1 MLWPRLGLLV
11 ERAFAPLQRFGP
23 RDKGN
28 GFWSGIVVGGALGFL
43 YAPCAGPILAAVI
56 SLSATQ
62 GASGEL
68 VVVALAYGAGSALV
82 LLLIA
87 FGGRALVERIRRAG
101 HGPAVQRALGVLLLG
116 TAVAMAAELDV
127 RFQTVLANELP
138 TVFSNPTSA
147 LERSDAVSDRLAD
160 LRGPSRFH
168 EAAAGAALPVL
179 GRAPDFT
186 GNDSWLN
193 TRGDRPLS
201 LRELRGRVVLVDF
214 WTYTCINCLRTFP
227 ALRAWQERYA
237 RDGLVIVGVHTP
249 EFTFERQR
257 DNVERAVEDNDL
269 RYPIAQDNEYATW
282 NAWGNQ
288 YWPAKYLVD
297 ARGRVRYAHFGEG
310 AYGETEG
317 AIRTLLEE
325 AGERRLPA
333 ASEVRPA
340 TAARGVHTPET
351 YLGTLRAQGFAGQ
364 GAGERHAP
372 LPGAQRALREPIRA
386 LRHVGRGRGE
396 RDGGGRRRD
405 PRSPGRARGL
415 PRDVLAWRRA
425 AAGARAGR
433 RQAGPAASRRAGR
446 QCGCGH
452 GRPPAPVPAR
462 VPARARRAPARA
474 APADRRERL
483 RVHVRL
489 IPQKRR
495 ANRRG
500 GWLLR
505 MRGILGEAMPQKN
518 GETLKHEPK
527 AHGRS
532 QSGVA
537 TSDDAVEIVRKAW
550 EAWDRGDMQ
559 AVFDFYDP
567 AVEWDM
573 SESEIPDMGVFRGHE
588 GVRTF
593 FREWTAPF
601 HDYYAH
607 AEDFTL
613 GSEGVVVRLRQGG
626 RGKESGADVEMPPL
640 WQLYRLRAGRAV
652 RVEIYRD
659 EQRAREAAGVR
670 E

>member
-1 MLWPRLGLLV
+1 MALLVIFAVLAGAGTALTPCILPVLPALLSASAAGGRRRPLGVIVGLVATHTLTIVALASVIDGVGLADDFTRTLAVIVLALFGIALLWPRLGLLV

-28 GFWSGIVVGGALGFL
+28 GFWTGIVVGGALGFL

-147 LERSDAVSDRLAD
+147 LERSDAVSHRLAD

-227 ALRAWQERYA
+227 ALRAWQERYS

-249 EFTFERQR
+249 EFAFERQR
-257 DNVERAVEDNDL
+257 DNVARAVEDNDL

-310 AYGETEG
+310 AYGETER

-340 TAARGVHTPET
+340 TAARGVQTPET
-351 YLGTLRAQGFAGQ
+351 YLGTLRARGFAGKAPENGTRRYPEPGDLSQ
-364 GAGERHAP
+364 SQFALSGTWDVDGESATAVEGAEIHARP
-372 LPGAQRALREPIRA
+372 VTREVYLVMSSRGGVPR
-386 LRHVGRGRGE
+386 RVHVLV
-396 RDGGGRRRD
+396 DGKPVPPQAAG
-405 PRSPGRARGL
+405 
-415 PRDVLAWRRA
+415 RDVS
-425 AAGARAGR
+425 AGAVTVD
-433 RQAGPAASRRAGR
+433 RQRLYRLVSLPELGE
-446 QCGCGH
+446 H
-452 GRPPAPVPAR
+452 ELELR
-462 VPARARRAPARA
+462 VPA
-474 APADRRERL
+474 
-483 RVHVRL
+483 
-489 IPQKRR
+489 
-495 ANRRG
+495 
-500 GWLLR
+500 
-505 MRGILGEAMPQKN
+505 
-518 GETLKHEPK
+518 
-527 AHGRS
+527 
-532 QSGVA
+532 GVSA
-537 TSDDAVEIVRKAW
+537 YA
-550 EAWDRGDMQ
+550 
-559 AVFDFYDP
+559 F
-567 AVEWDM
+567 
-573 SESEIPDMGVFRGHE
+573 
-588 GVRTF
+588 TF
-593 FREWTAPF
+593 
-601 HDYYAH
+601 
-607 AEDFTL
+607 
-613 GSEGVVVRLRQGG
+613 G
-626 RGKESGADVEMPPL
+626 
-640 WQLYRLRAGRAV
+640 
-652 RVEIYRD
+652 
-659 EQRAREAAGVR
+659 
-670 E
+670 

>member
-1 MLWPRLGLLV
+1 M
-11 ERAFAPLQRFGP
+11 
-23 RDKGN
+23 
-28 GFWSGIVVGGALGFL
+28 GGALGFL

-147 LERSDAVSDRLAD
+147 LERSDAVSQPPGGPARPVALP
-160 LRGPSRFH
+160 RG
-168 EAAAGAALPVL
+168 AAGAALPVL

-227 ALRAWQERYA
+227 ALRAWHERYA

-249 EFTFERQR
+249 EFAFERQR
-257 DNVERAVEDNDL
+257 DNVERVPCEDNDL

-288 YWPAKYLVD
+288 YWPAKYLID

-310 AYGETEG
+310 AYGETER

-340 TAARGVHTPET
+340 TAARGVQTPET
-351 YLGTLRAQGFAGQ
+351 YLGTLRARGLRRQ
-364 GAGERHAP
+364 GAGERARRRYPEPGEPRSRASSRSPAPGTSTARAPPRWSGAEIHARP
-372 LPGAQRALREPIRA
+372 VAREVY
-386 LRHVGRGRGE
+386 LVMSS
-396 RDGGGRRRD
+396 RDGVPRRVH
-405 PRSPGRARGL
+405 
-415 PRDVLAWRRA
+415 VLVD
-425 AAGARAGR
+425 GKPVPPHG
-433 RQAGPAASRRAGR
+433 RRAGR
-446 QCGCGH
+446 QRGCRH
-452 GRPPAPVPAR
+452 GRPPAPLPAR
-462 VPARARRAPARA
+462 VAAASWASTSSSCACRRA
-474 APADRRERL
+474 
-483 RVHVRL
+483 
-489 IPQKRR
+489 
-495 ANRRG
+495 
-500 GWLLR
+500 
-505 MRGILGEAMPQKN
+505 
-518 GETLKHEPK
+518 
-527 AHGRS
+527 
-532 QSGVA
+532 
-537 TSDDAVEIVRKAW
+537 
-550 EAWDRGDMQ
+550 
-559 AVFDFYDP
+559 
-567 AVEWDM
+567 
-573 SESEIPDMGVFRGHE
+573 
-588 GVRTF
+588 
-593 FREWTAPF
+593 
-601 HDYYAH
+601 
-607 AEDFTL
+607 
-613 GSEGVVVRLRQGG
+613 
-626 RGKESGADVEMPPL
+626 
-640 WQLYRLRAGRAV
+640 
-652 RVEIYRD
+652 
-659 EQRAREAAGVR
+659 
-670 E
+670 